1 MKFRLWLATN
11 LPTITTIAILVGG
24 AGPYVPELLSV
35 GVSPHWV
42 HVLGVLVAGIGALG
56 AKLEN
61 PPLWVKTGV
70 PWLYPVTPAMH
81 DAALA
86 RLVSIEEV
94 KAPPPIVRPE

>member
-1 MKFRLWLATN
+1 MNFRLWLTTN
-11 LPTITTIAILVGG
+11 LPTLTTGAILIGG

-42 HVLGVLVAGIGALG
+42 HVLGVVVAGIGALG

-61 PPLWVKTGV
+61 PPLWVKTGI

-81 DAALA
+81 EAALA
-86 RLVSIEEV
+86 RLVPVGEA
-94 KAPPPIVRPE
+94 KAPLPISPE